1 MKNQNTK
8 RDNNINM
15 YLSLEYWILA
25 EIILSNFIW
34 IRLTDS
40 HSNSKVLRK
49 SNSKLE
55 NSNQKLISILQSI
68 RLCKQS
74 L

>member
-8 RDNNINM
+8 RDNSRNM

-25 EIILSNFIW
+25 QIIRSNFIW
-34 IRLTDS
+34 KRLTDS

-68 RLCKQS
+68 R
-74 L
+74 